1 MNEDNPAMYVSVDNF
16 HEKRAQK
23 GRLLEN
29 IKHQIKNSEERQ
41 FMHEITEGSRQH
53 HWSIK
58 NEIQNLA
65 STSDNKKYLRSRNA
79 SSAAGN
85 NRIKNNNDRK
95 DNRYFDCRIHFETE
109 KPIGKYISTIKLNN
123 SFFRIHKPL
132 IYATATK
139 T

>member
-53 HWSIK
+53 HWSIE
-58 NEIQNLA
+58 NEIDNII
-65 STSDNKKYLRSRNA
+65 TDNKKYLRLRNA
-79 SSAAGN
+79 SSAGN
-85 NRIKNNNDRK
+85 NRIKNDRE
-95 DNRYFDCRIHFETE
+95 YFDCKIHFETE
-109 KPIGKYISTIKLNN
+109 KPIGKYRATID
-123 SFFRIHKPL
+123 H
-132 IYATATK
+132 TAAK
-139 T
+139 MDKK